1 MTATERLSDH
11 DQLEPEQL
19 REVLALVDAATDA
32 DGVSPV
38 SEHVLLH
45 LRHGGDG
52 EADNLLVHTTD
63 GQLAGYAHLDL
74 TDLVDG
80 SSAELAVHPSHRGR
94 GVGGTLVRGLEAR
107 ATDGRLRLWAHGQL
121 PAARALAERFGYR
134 QARVLWQMRK
144 SLLAEQPRIS
154 VPEGVRLRSF
164 IVGQDEQAWTELN
177 NRAFADHPDQ
187 GGWSLSQIQMR
198 EKEAWFDAAGF
209 LLAED
214 VEDGRLL
221 GFHWTKVHGRDSGSH
236 PHEPIGEV
244 YALGVDP
251 SAQGRGLGPGLTVA
265 GLRYLR
271 ALGLSQVMLYV
282 DESNAGA
289 IRVYERLG
297 FTRWDV
303 DISYRRSAAAIT
315 G

>member
-1 MTATERLSDH
+1 MTRPAGPISEHDELEAGQLSD
-11 DQLEPEQL
+11 
-19 REVLALVDAATDA
+19 VLALVDTATDV

-52 EADNLLVHTTD
+52 EAVNLLARSPE
-63 GQLAGYAHLDL
+63 GALSGYAHLDL
-74 TDLVDG
+74 TDPVGG
-80 SSAELAVHPSHRGR
+80 SSAELAVHPGHRGR
-94 GVGGTLVRGLEAR
+94 GVGGDLVTALQAR
-107 ATDGRLRLWAHGQL
+107 RPDGRMRLWAHGQL
-121 PAARALAERFGYR
+121 PGARALAERFGYR
-134 QARVLWQMRK
+134 QARVLWQMRR
-144 SLLAEQPRIS
+144 SLLAGLPPGP
-154 VPEGVRLRSF
+154 VPAGVRIRPF
-164 IVGQDEQAWTELN
+164 VVGQDEQAWTDVN

-198 EKEAWFDAAGF
+198 EREAWFDPAGF

-214 VEDGRLL
+214 ADDGRLL
-221 GFHWTKVHGRDSGSH
+221 GFHWTKVHGRDSGAH
-236 PHEPIGEV
+236 AHEPIGEV

-251 SAQGRGLGPGLTVA
+251 SAQGRSLGPALTVA

-271 ALGLSQVMLYV
+271 SLGLSQVMLYV

-289 IRVYERLG
+289 VRVYERLG

-303 DISYRRSAAAIT
+303 DVSYRRDT
-315 G
+315 GGSG